1 MMLGAVGSDIQS
13 RPGPQLQ
20 VRDAVSSIA
29 SRAFYSTERFG
40 ASAPQNHLA
49 ANEAT
54 GAWLVFA
61 GTALL
66 VPASG
71 VVARSELLTGAK
83 LLALLEAEG
92 LKALERI
99 DGQFAIA
106 WWNGRGGTL
115 RLIRDRFGMEPLCY
129 AQRGRSILFGSRA
142 CDIAASSPGAPGL
155 SMQGIVEFLTHCYL
169 PGNNTLFEG
178 ILRVPGG
185 AVVEFSAGTGATR
198 IEYWYRLS
206 FANVVAPNEAEITE
220 HYRQLLEAAVVRRLT
235 DDRIGVF
242 LSGGMDSSSAGTFA
256 RRHLTGPMRSYSFR
270 CPGASFDESPF
281 SRALAKELGTQH
293 TEVDY
298 GEQQGLEAVAAA
310 AAMDM
315 PFCDIGI
322 EIGTWVLVKAAA
334 PSVDYLFTGDGG
346 DEIWASHPVYAAQRI
361 MRWYDLMPIPRPV
374 RSALVAACGLVRDSD
389 KKRNLPVVLKR
400 LVPES
405 TYPKDLRHYRWKM
418 YYTFGSL
425 REVLT
430 PALSAAVGGTEPFQA
445 ATESFQHYQGPD
457 DGISPML
464 YSDYRTVSG
473 CYFSRMFLARAF
485 GIEVRMP
492 FYDRDLV
499 EYGARI
505 PVHLKLEG
513 IERTKRLFRVAM
525 EGILPDI
532 INHRP
537 DKMGHSVPFKNWLRG
552 GGTLNTAVTETLTS
566 SRFNDR
572 GLFRPEAVAR
582 MLSEHASRRHNHSHR
597 IWALFVLEHWF
608 RSHFDSASASSVA
621 LPRAEAA

>member
-1 MMLGAVGSDIQS
+1 MILGAVGCDIRTQS
-13 RPGPQLQ
+13 SPAAQAADMLSGVSSRGFVGPQK
-20 VRDAVSSIA
+20 
-29 SRAFYSTERFG
+29 FG
-40 ASAPQNHLA
+40 ASDPRSHA
-49 ANEAT
+49 ASNPST
-54 GAWLVFA
+54 GAWLVHA
-61 GTALL
+61 GNALL
-66 VPASG
+66 VPPSG
-71 VVARSELLTGAK
+71 VVARSEFLTAAQLLS
-83 LLALLEAEG
+83 LFEAEG
-92 LKALERI
+92 LKGLARL

-106 WWNGRGGTL
+106 WWSGRNGVL
-115 RLIRDRFGMEPLCY
+115 RLIRDRYGMEPLYY
-129 AQRGRSILFGSRA
+129 AQNGRGIVF
-142 CDIAASSPGAPGL
+142 ASLANEIVATARISPSL
-155 SMQGIVEFLTHCYL
+155 SMQGLVEYLTHCYL
-169 PGNNTLFEG
+169 PGDNSLYEG
-178 ILRVPGG
+178 VMRVPAGG
-185 AVVEFSAGTGATR
+185 YVEFTPNGSGPR

-206 FANVVAPNEAEITE
+206 FANGVAPNEVEITKT
-220 HYRQLLEAAVVRRLT
+220 YRELLEAAVVRRLS
-235 DDRIGVF
+235 DDRLGVF

-256 RRHLTGPMRSYSFR
+256 RRHLSAPISSFSFR

-298 GEQQGLEAVAAA
+298 GELQGLEAEAAA

-334 PSVDYLFTGDGG
+334 SKVDYLMTGDGG

-374 RSALVAACGLVRDSD
+374 RSALVATCGLVRDSD

-400 LVPES
+400 LLPEA
-405 TYPKDLRHYRWKM
+405 TYAKDLRHYRWKM
-418 YYTFGSL
+418 YYTYGSL
-425 REVLT
+425 RDVFT
-430 PALSAAVGGTEPFQA
+430 PTLAAAVGDTEPFQA
-445 ATESFQHYQGPD
+445 ATESFKHYQGPD

-473 CYFSRMFLARAF
+473 CYFSRMFLARSF

-505 PVHLKLEG
+505 PVNLKLEG

-552 GGTLNTAVTETLTS
+552 EGALNSKVTETLTS

-572 GLFRPEAVAR
+572 GLFHPEAVAR
-582 MLSEHASRRHNHSHR
+582 MLAEHRSRRHNHSHR
-597 IWALFVLEHWF
+597 IWALFVLENWF
-608 RSHFDSASASSVA
+608 RSHFDSAAASLVA
-621 LPRAEAA
+621 LPRAKAA